1 MPKRILIVEDEL
13 DFLELLKFRLEQ
25 CNYEVYSA
33 QTGLAAFDMARQC
46 QPDAILLD
54 VLLPDFDGL
63 TVCDNLRRFRATC
76 DLPVI
81 VITAVANDTTR
92 ELARIAGATD
102 FFGKPL
108 DFDGLTA
115 RLKTLLP

>member
-25 CNYEVYSA
+25 CNYEVFAA
-33 QTGLAAFDMARQC
+33 QTGLAAFDMARKC
-46 QPDAILLD
+46 QPDVILLD

-63 TVCDNLRRFRATC
+63 TVCDNLRRFRAT
-76 DLPVI
+76 
-81 VITAVANDTTR
+81 
-92 ELARIAGATD
+92 D